1 MLGIDKIVFALTFL
15 SALGSG
21 MIAGVFFIF
30 SFAIIRALSRITP
43 FSGMWAMQS
52 INIYI
57 LNPVFLGV
65 FLGTAI
71 ICAGLAI
78 SGVVRWHLP
87 GAAWLIAGSMIYI
100 VGSIGI
106 TVMFNVPMDNALMI
120 ADPATPEGLQLWAK
134 YRTDWTFW
142 NHIRTFASLASS
154 ACLIIAI
161 VFGRYPLPA
170 LVAEGDTH

>member
-1 MLGIDKIVFALTFL
+1 MLSLDKIVFALAFL

-21 MIAGVFFIF
+21 LIAGVFLIF
-30 SFAIIRALSRITP
+30 SFAIMRALSRITP

-78 SGVVRWHLP
+78 TAVVRWHLP
-87 GAAWLIAGSMIYI
+87 SSGWLLAGTMIYI
-100 VGSIGI
+100 VGSIGVTMI
-106 TVMFNVPMDNALMI
+106 FNVPMNNALMV
-120 ADPATPEGLQLWAK
+120 ADPATPEGLELWAK
-134 YRTDWTFW
+134 YLTDWTFW
-142 NHIRTFASLASS
+142 NHIRTFASIASCAS
-154 ACLIIAI
+154 LIM
-161 VFGRYPLPA
+161 A
-170 LVAEGDTH
+170 LVYGR

>member
-1 MLGIDKIVFALTFL
+1 MPTIDKLVFVLTFL
-15 SALGSG
+15 AALGSG
-21 MIAGVFFIF
+21 LIAGVFFIF
-30 SFAIIRALSRITP
+30 SFAIMRALSRITP

-78 SGVVRWHLP
+78 GAVLRWHLP
-87 GAAWLIAGSMIYI
+87 GAGWLLAGTMTYI

-106 TVMFNVPMDNALMI
+106 TMIFNVPMNNALMV
-120 ADPATPEGLQLWAK
+120 ADPATPEGLQLWAN
-134 YRTDWTFW
+134 YLTNWTFW
-142 NHIRTFASLASS
+142 NHVRTFASLAACASLIMALASS
-154 ACLIIAI
+154 
-161 VFGRYPLPA
+161 R
-170 LVAEGDTH
+170 